1 MLQIKG
7 MLVSNLDIDKKN
19 SLYFEYEEGKQN
31 TYTYVFVNALTG
43 NTSAWNG
50 VIGKRVRDAGHGYLT
65 YNFRGQ
71 INSSFDESINLTSEI
86 IISDLLKLIDH
97 LNLKNII
104 LCGLSIG
111 GLYAAIASLEK
122 IDVKGLI
129 LINTLRKPSSRL
141 DWINRAMVNAAKI
154 GGSSLIMDMGM
165 PVIAS
170 PKFLDKVKSNALNF
184 ENYKPLKKN
193 DGILKLMEGSL
204 SANWSFDWSKINI
217 PTLVMTGHLDKMFRI
232 PEDIEELVNKIKNSK
247 RIELPNCGHLIPLEE
262 PEQFSDHIINFVN
275 NLN

>member
-1 MLQIKG
+1 MSK
-7 MLVSNLDIDKKN
+7 LDIDENN
-19 SLYFEYEEGKQN
+19 SLYYEYEEGKRN
-31 TYTYVFVNALTG
+31 NFTYVFVNALTG

-50 VIGKRVRDAGHGYLT
+50 VIGKRVKDEGHGYLT

-71 INSSFDESINLTSEI
+71 INSTFDESINLDSEI
-86 IISDLLKLIDH
+86 IISDLLKLINH
-97 LNLKNII
+97 LKLKNII

-111 GLYAAIASLEK
+111 GLYAAIASLK
-122 IDVKGLI
+122 NIDVKGLV
-129 LINTLRKPSSRL
+129 LINTLRKPSVRL

-170 PKFLDKVKSNALNF
+170 QKFLNKVKSNALVF
-184 ENYKPLKKN
+184 ENYKPLEKN

-204 SANWSFDWSKINI
+204 SANWAFDWSKINI

-232 PEDIEELVNKIKNSK
+232 PEDIEELVKKIKNS
-247 RIELPNCGHLIPLEE
+247 RTIELPNCGHLIPLEE
-262 PEQFSDHIINFVN
+262 PEEFSDHIINFAN

>member
-1 MLQIKG
+1 
-7 MLVSNLDIDKKN
+7 MLVSKLDIDQKN
-19 SLYFEYEEGKQN
+19 SLYYEYEESKQN
-31 TYTYVFVNALTG
+31 SYTYVFVNALTG

-50 VIGKRVRDAGHGYLT
+50 VIGKRVKDEGHGYLT

-86 IISDLLKLIDH
+86 IILDLLKLINY
-97 LNLKNII
+97 LGLKNII

-122 IDVKGLI
+122 IDVKGLV

-141 DWINRAMVNAAKI
+141 DWINRAMVHAAKL

-165 PVIAS
+165 PVISS
-170 PKFLDKVKSNALNF
+170 PKFLDEIKSNALVF
-184 ENYKPLKKN
+184 ENYKPLEKN

-204 SANWSFDWSKINI
+204 SANWSFDWSKIII
-217 PTLVMTGHLDKMFRI
+217 PTLVMTGHFDKMFRI
-232 PEDIEELVNKIKNSK
+232 PEDVEELVKKIKNSK
-247 RIELPNCGHLIPLEE
+247 TIEFPNCGHLIPLEE
-262 PEQFSDHIINFVN
+262 PEKFSDHIIKFAK

>member
-50 VIGKRVRDAGHGYLT
+50 VLGKRVRGAGHGYLT

-71 INSSFDESINLTSEI
+71 FNSSFDKSINLNSEI
-86 IISDLLKLIDH
+86 IISDLLKLINH
-97 LNLKNII
+97 LNLKNIL

-111 GLYAAIASLEK
+111 GLYAAIASLEE
-122 IDVKGLI
+122 IDVKGLV

-141 DWINRAMVNAAKI
+141 DWINRAMVNAAKL
-154 GGSSLIMDMGM
+154 GGSALIMDMGM

-170 PKFLDKVKSNALNF
+170 PKFLDKVKINALNF

-193 DGILKLMEGSL
+193 DGIFKLMEGSL
-204 SANWSFDWSKINI
+204 SANWSFEWSKINV
-217 PTLVMTGHLDKMFRI
+217 PTLVMTGHLD
-232 PEDIEELVNKIKNSK
+232 
-247 RIELPNCGHLIPLEE
+247 
-262 PEQFSDHIINFVN
+262 
-275 NLN
+275 